1 MDPLFW
7 ILAGVVGV
15 CVIGI
20 VVLWVMERRATRQL
34 AAQQAEE
41 SANLTAVD
49 PLNAL
54 EEIDTRPIPAA
65 SQPATQRTARKE
77 FPAPLSSPYEHI
89 PPGSRSPGRADRETP
104 NRPEPPFAPIQVS
117 RPPAAGQV
125 WTGERPGAS
134 GAHRE
139 RPGYP
144 SEPVPRPPES
154 VPAAPHPAQESMAPA
169 ENSPAPQQEQLQ
181 TTPERA
187 MLRAAELARER
198 RSLEHLL
205 EDNQARLDALLRGN
219 ALPDPEDA
227 STVSLLQSE
236 MAGQRERL
244 QEIIFLEQNYRQV
257 ASPVTEQLA
266 QQKRQAAPNAP
277 GAFGVR
283 RHPLA
288 RVQPPEQE

>member
-7 ILAGVVGV
+7 ILAGVVGI

-20 VVLWVMERRATRQL
+20 VVLWLMERRATRQI
-34 AAQQAEE
+34 AVQQAED
-41 SANLTAVD
+41 STRLRAVD

-54 EEIDTRPIPAA
+54 EEIDTRPIPAT
-65 SQPATQRTARKE
+65 SQPSTQRTARKE
-77 FPAPLSSPYEHI
+77 FPAPLSSPYEHT
-89 PPGSRSPGRADRETP
+89 PPGSRPPGIAERETH
-104 NRPEPPFAPIQVS
+104 NRSEPPFAPIQVS
-117 RPPAAGQV
+117 HPPAAGQV
-125 WTGERPGAS
+125 WTGEKPA
-134 GAHRE
+134 
-139 RPGYP
+139 
-144 SEPVPRPPES
+144 PRPPENET
-154 VPAAPHPAQESMAPA
+154 AAPHPAQESVAPA
-169 ENSPAPQQEQLQ
+169 ETPAVPQQEQLQ

-205 EDNQARLDALLRGN
+205 EDNQARLDALLRGK
-219 ALPDPEDA
+219 AMPDAEDA
-227 STVSLLQSE
+227 STISLLQSE

-257 ASPVTEQLA
+257 ASPVAEQLT

>member
-1 MDPLFW
+1 
-7 ILAGVVGV
+7 
-15 CVIGI
+15 
-20 VVLWVMERRATRQL
+20 
-34 AAQQAEE
+34 
-41 SANLTAVD
+41 
-49 PLNAL
+49 
-54 EEIDTRPIPAA
+54 
-65 SQPATQRTARKE
+65 
-77 FPAPLSSPYEHI
+77 
-89 PPGSRSPGRADRETP
+89 
-104 NRPEPPFAPIQVS
+104 
-117 RPPAAGQV
+117 
-125 WTGERPGAS
+125 
-134 GAHRE
+134 
-139 RPGYP
+139 
-144 SEPVPRPPES
+144 
-154 VPAAPHPAQESMAPA
+154 MAPA